1 MKRND
6 DYGGFG
12 YQPLKDSPGMAAVKK
27 AIKNIVVENYIKG
40 LNTKAT
46 TQKKG

>member
-1 MKRND
+1 MKQTD
-6 DYGGFG
+6 GYGGFG
-12 YQPLKDSPGMAAVKK
+12 YQPLKDSPGMAAVKR
-27 AIKNIVVENYIKG
+27 AIKNIVIDNYTKG